1 MFGVTSHA
9 VHLLFGLMLIGLA
22 GCPAP
27 TPVERINQLN
37 GKIVQRGNGVID
49 LDLSNTA
56 LSDADFSYVHAFCAN
71 DRNYKSIHTLDLTNT
86 QITDKFINN
95 MTLQQGNFVSDSGLE
110 VLILTGTDTSEEAM
124 KKYQEVDKDCD
135 IIR

>member
-1 MFGVTSHA
+1 MKVSSNTVRLFVG
-9 VHLLFGLMLIGLA
+9 LLLIGLA

-27 TPVERINQLN
+27 TPGERIINQLD
-37 GKIVQRGNGVID
+37 GRVDQRGNGVID

-86 QITDKFINN
+86 QITDKFIDN

-110 VLILTGTDTSEEAM
+110 VLILTGTNTSEEAI